1 MANSI
6 IMPKTGMAMEE
17 GILLEWRVKA
27 GDTIKK
33 GDIVALIET
42 DKSTME
48 LESDYDGVI
57 LAILGQ
63 AGETIPVTRVIAWVG
78 QAGEAV
84 PATPAGEAKP
94 AVKAAESAAP
104 AAAPQA
110 ASADGYTGKATPAA
124 RKLAADK
131 GIALDS
137 VAPSGKSGEIRLADV
152 ENAASGAAVNATP
165 LARRMA
171 ADQGITLSGIQGS
184 GYGGK
189 IFSADLSAAAAAA
202 AVSMSG
208 AAARE
213 DTRVPL
219 TNIQRITGKRMLES
233 QTTIPVVTQNT
244 RADVTKM
251 LAVRKELN
259 EKLGIK
265 ITVNDFVLVAAIK
278 ALEANPRM
286 NSVFDDKELIYKG
299 SINLG
304 VAVATERGLLVPVIH
319 NAHALHLRQI
329 SAKAADLAGRAR
341 EGRLNPDEMSGGTF
355 TVSNVGMYGITAFT
369 PIINPPEAGILGVC
383 SVEDELR
390 LEGERV
396 VSRKLMGLSLTFD
409 HRIVDGAEAAVFI
422 KTLKDLLESPVTILV

>member
-84 PATPAGEAKP
+84 PETPAGEAKP
-94 AVKAAESAAP
+94 AAKAAESVAP

-110 ASADGYTGKATPAA
+110 APAGAYTGKATPAA

-131 GIALDS
+131 GIALSS
-137 VAPSGKSGEIRLADV
+137 VAPSGKSGEIRVADV
-152 ENAASGAAVNATP
+152 EKAASEPAVQATP

-171 ADQGITLSGIQGS
+171 ADQGIALSGIQGS
-184 GYGGK
+184 GHGGK
-189 IFSADLSAAAAAA
+189 IFSADLSAAASA
-202 AVSMSG
+202 SMSLG
-208 AAARE
+208 AARE

-233 QTTIPVVTQNT
+233 QATIPAVTQNT

-259 EKLGIK
+259 EKRGIK

-319 NAHALHLRQI
+319 NAHALSLRQL

-341 EGRLNPDEMSGGTF
+341 EGKLNPDEMSGGTF

-390 LEGERV
+390 LEGEKV

-422 KTLKDLLESPVTILV
+422 KTLKDLLESPVVMLV